1 MNRHLVYPG
10 QIPLETDLLNVAKD
24 AYVGQAKL
32 AEASR
37 VQLATAS
44 RVP

>member
-1 MNRHLVYPG
+1 MGNPVNPG
-10 QIPLETDLLNVAKD
+10 NQVSQVKTVNPGNS
-24 AYVGQAKL
+24 QAKL